1 MLQSWPGHV
10 HPKVPSVFTYDPS
23 RNRDT
28 QWGFNA
34 RSSPN
39 KFLHTK
45 LELDRNGRKQELQL
59 VKDLLTKI
67 RFPQGPNNRQTLPA
81 TSHLAHDPV
90 TVVSDYLGRIRQYL
104 MKELESRFNETE
116 LREFAVE
123 IIISVPAVSQTATLG
138 IKKTDYGD
146 RLGLWRLKIEH
157 LGPLSRLGS
166 QGNILRA
173 FKESLWSPNLRQLLC
188 IR

>member
-23 RNRDT
+23 TDRNT
-28 QWGFNA
+28 QWGFHA

-39 KFLHTK
+39 KLLHTK
-45 LELDRNGRKQELQL
+45 LELDRNGRKQELQM

-67 RFPQGPNNRQTLPA
+67 RFPQGQSNRQTLA
-81 TSHLAHDPV
+81 STSHLAHDPV

-104 MKELESRFNETE
+104 IKELESRFNETE
-116 LREFAVE
+116 LREFAIE
-123 IIISVPAVSQTATLG
+123 IIISVPAVSQEAKVY
-138 IKKTDYGD
+138 IRSTDRGD
-146 RLGLWRLKIEH
+146 RPGLWKLKTEH
-157 LGPLSRLGS
+157 LGPLSRLGL
-166 QGNILRA
+166 QEDILRA
-173 FKESLWSPNLRQLLC
+173 FKEYLWSPNQRQLLC